1 MLRQIAEGIADFI
14 RADEYLSEC
23 GNISVVVEDKAAVGF
38 EVARA
43 LGGVGVLVLISVTG
57 FRRYDRA
64 QVLAGDIEFQISCFE
79 HPELNRA
86 GLDTPTAQGVA
97 EYLAKIL
104 HYHRFP
110 FLVGQFIFKDAGR
123 DDVEEAN
130 IVRSNY
136 TVHTQLGYEDNYFSS
151 AAKTAG

>member
-1 MLRQIAEGIADFI
+1 MLRQIAEGIAEYI
-14 RADEYLSEC
+14 RADEYLSAC
-23 GNISVVVEDKAAVGF
+23 GNISVVVEDKAAVGY
-38 EVARA
+38 EVTRA
-43 LGGVGVLVLISVTG
+43 LGGVGVLVLISVVG
-57 FRRYDRA
+57 FRRNGRPM
-64 QVLAGDIEFQISCFE
+64 VVAGDIEFQISCFE

-97 EYLAKIL
+97 EHLSKIL

-136 TVHTQLGYEDNYFSS
+136 SAYTQLGFEDTYFSS
-151 AAKTAG
+151 AATAA

>member
-1 MLRQIAEGIADFI
+1 MMRQIAEGIAEFI
-14 RADEYLSEC
+14 RADEYLSAC
-23 GNISVVVEDKAAVGF
+23 GNISVVVEDKAGVAY

-43 LGGVGVLVLISVTG
+43 LGGIGVLVLISVVG
-57 FRRYDRA
+57 FRRYERA
-64 QVLAGDIEFQISCFE
+64 QVVAGDIEFQISCFE

-97 EYLAKIL
+97 EYLSKIL

-110 FLVGQFIFKDAGR
+110 FLVGQFIFKDFGR
-123 DDVEEAN
+123 DDVDEAN

-136 TVHTQLGYEDNYFSS
+136 TVHTQLGYEDAYFSS
-151 AAKTAG
+151 AASAA